1 MVFLFSHAFPP
12 TEGSLVF
19 VLFVGFVFLKASC
32 LQCEE
37 SIQDKSWQE
46 PTMTCN
52 PDKDWRKL
60 KESLYKASTVG
71 YKGETGRRE
80 ETEDFTLYWE
90 PLPHRVLAGGGW

>member
-1 MVFLFSHAFPP
+1 MLFLPQKDLLFLFFLLVLS
-12 TEGSLVF
+12 SLKPV
-19 VLFVGFVFLKASC
+19 VYSVKR
-32 LQCEE
+32 